1 MKTGVSN
8 KELYKDKPVVYA
20 ASRLNWRKWLEKN
33 HLKEKAIWLVINKK
47 SSGKPGVDYAGAVE
61 EALCFGWIDSVAN
74 KRDAESS
81 YQYFTPRK
89 PKSMWS
95 KLNKQRVEKLE
106 ATGLM
111 TEAGMRMVEL
121 AKATGTWDALNEVE
135 EAIIPDDM
143 VRLLKKKKT
152 AEKHFLAFSVSVRK
166 QILSWILSAKT
177 PATREKRIKETVEL
191 AARNVKANQWVPK
204 K

>member
-1 MKTGVSN
+1 MKSGASE
-8 KELYKDKPVVYA
+8 KDLYRHKPVVVA
-20 ASRLNWRKWLEKN
+20 ASRLQWRKWLEKN

-47 SSGKPGVDYAGAVE
+47 SSGKASVDYVAAVE

-74 KRDAESS
+74 KRDTDSS

-95 KLNKQRVEKLE
+95 KLNKQRVEKLL
-106 ATGLM
+106 AAGQM
-111 TEAGMRMVEL
+111 TEAGLRMIEL

-135 EAIIPDDM
+135 EAIIPEDM
-143 VRLLKKKKT
+143 MRLLKKNKL
-152 AEKHFLAFSVSVRK
+152 AEKHFLAFSLSVRK
-166 QILSWILSAKT
+166 QILTWILNAKT
-177 PATREKRIKETVEL
+177 PATREKRIRETVEL
-191 AARNVKANQWVPK
+191 AGKNIKANQWVPK